1 MVIPSEFEHE
11 QIKKE
16 NWSQTKI
23 VKTSHTRQNR
33 LAEVL
38 ACKNPENQRRV
49 AKSKRK
55 GAKIKVRKILIYR
68 SL

>member
-11 QIKKE
+11 QIKKK

-33 LAEVL
+33 LQESG
-38 ACKNPENQRRV
+38 
-49 AKSKRK
+49 KSKTK
-55 GAKIKVRKILIYR
+55 EQKQG
-68 SL
+68 